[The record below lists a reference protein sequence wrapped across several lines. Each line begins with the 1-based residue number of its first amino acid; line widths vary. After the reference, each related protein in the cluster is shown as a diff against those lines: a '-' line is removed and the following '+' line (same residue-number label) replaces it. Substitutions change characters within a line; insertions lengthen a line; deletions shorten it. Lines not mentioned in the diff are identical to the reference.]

1 MTIYSWFDVYRA
13 AMLETDNRKL
23 PNLIE
28 TARREL
34 KALQTVGVSAEE
46 HGAITDALNN
56 LQAVETH
63 ERQTQSRE
71 ARG

>member
-28 TARREL
+28 TARRTL
-34 KALQTVGVSAEE
+34 KTMQTVAVSTEE
-46 HGAITDALNN
+46 QQALADALHN
-56 LQAVETH
+56 LYAVETH
-63 ERQTQSRE
+63 EYQTHSRE
-71 ARG
+71 RRG